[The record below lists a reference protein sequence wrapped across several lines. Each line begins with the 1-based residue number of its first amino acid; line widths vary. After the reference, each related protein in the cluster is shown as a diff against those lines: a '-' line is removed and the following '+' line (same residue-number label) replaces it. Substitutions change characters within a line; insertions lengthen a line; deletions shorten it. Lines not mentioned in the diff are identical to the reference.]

1 MLTRLKLI
9 TFFAGFSGNFD
20 ASEVS
25 SFTWTPRSTW
35 LQLWF
40 FIIQQLSSP
49 WCLPA
54 ERAFPLL
61 VEGTGS
67 TILAVGGWKATY
79 LFSLWHL
86 SWLASQSIYYISIIQ
101 ATGVQLTSNNM
112 EFNEVLGFLFIFQ
125 KILYLE
131 KQRNRDLF
139 QCRLHLKKKS
149 WWMLFWS
156 LLLSHSEI
164 TCFTL
169 KWDDG
174 VWTKWR
180 PLWVSVQLTLYP
192 YVPAWA
198 VGASRIVLMPGEGAD
213 YLHIS
218 LYFFFF
224 H

>member
-1 MLTRLKLI
+1 M
-9 TFFAGFSGNFD
+9 
-20 ASEVS
+20 
-25 SFTWTPRSTW
+25 
-35 LQLWF
+35 
-40 FIIQQLSSP
+40 
-49 WCLPA
+49 
-54 ERAFPLL
+54 
-61 VEGTGS
+61 EGTGS
-67 TILAVGGWKATY
+67 TILAVEGWKATY
-79 LFSLWHL
+79 LFSRWHL

-101 ATGVQLTSNNM
+101 ASGVQLTCNNM

-156 LLLSHSEI
+156 LLLLHSEI

-192 YVPAWA
+192 YIPAWA
-198 VGASRIVLMPGEGAD
+198 VGASRIVLMSGEGAD

-224 H
+224 SLKPFFLSPLCKRWPAGLPVDNSELSSTPVSTKRKDFEHSCVRQSKTYLQCDTVLP